1 LLRRAIGRAVAVFQ
15 HQTSRAHAVKNTFPH
30 NPLISPNR
38 VLREHAAALRRH
50 LLHCQAS
57 QGRWFPAAVVA
68 ERLHRQMAP
77 RFVTT
82 VAAAALLLFAACGWI

>member
-1 LLRRAIGRAVAVFQ
+1 MN
-15 HQTSRAHAVKNTFPH
+15 NTFPH

-50 LLHCQAS
+50 LQHCQAA
-57 QGRWFPAAVVA
+57 QGRWFPAAVAA
-68 ERLHRQMAP
+68 ERLHGVVAP

-82 VAAAALLLFAACGWI
+82 VAAVAVLMFAACGWI